1 MAYSS
6 KYASCNDN
14 PLQFGVYFE
23 ETVTAVGNV
32 ITTTYPP
39 ATELRDEFLI
49 INPDAKP
56 DDNEGIIGLW
66 RTTGAGAIPVDVFA
80 NITGVTKAGVIS
92 MEVGAVGV
100 EDVLVKYYVAPKT
113 YAVPFPPVD
122 TTSTNAVHAT
132 KEIFQCL
139 LNKCQFMSPL
149 NLFRLGYRYAQVLG
163 RVTLDATESPWS
175 GTIFGTVFETSD
187 SLHYDYITSHDYY
200 YPMVFTELR
209 VYCDSAD
216 IYIRPSIDR
225 GGSNSTS
232 YFGELGN
239 DYFDFSDSTTL
250 YEPGVSGNYLLS
262 VPIPPTT
269 TTNFQVDGRGA
280 SAASSGSEVIIEVS
294 GYYMPLAGAGV
305 L

>member
-39 ATELRDEFLI
+39 ATELRNEFLI
-49 INPDAKP
+49 IDPDTNT

-66 RTTGAGAIPVDVFA
+66 RTTGAGAIPVNVFT

-92 MEVGAVGV
+92 MDAGAVGD

-149 NLFRLGYRYAQVLG
+149 NLFRLGFRYAHIIA
-163 RVTLDATESPWS
+163 RITLDGGDAPWNS
-175 GTIFGTVFETSD
+175 SSFVKVFDTHD
-187 SLHYDYITSHDYY
+187 SSYYDYKVDTDYLF
-200 YPMVFTELR
+200 PLILTELR
-209 VYCDSAD
+209 VY
-216 IYIRPSIDR
+216 
-225 GGSNSTS
+225 SNSEDIFIKPSTDRDGNS
-232 YFGELGN
+232 DDYFGELGHN
-239 DYFDFSDSTTL
+239 YYDLETSTTV
-250 YEPGVSGNYLLS
+250 YEPGASGKYLLS
-262 VPIPPTT
+262 VPLGPLS
-269 TTNFQVDGRGA
+269 TNSFQVKGSDNGGTPSGA
-280 SAASSGSEVIIEVS
+280 IVIEVS
-294 GYYMPLAGAGV
+294 GYYKPLSGQEV